1 MKRLTI
7 IIALLWTTVS
17 VWANQLKVHEGQVT
31 LREAIDNAAPGDTIY
46 ISKGHYRE
54 GNIIITKPIA
64 LVGID
69 FPTFDG
75 ENKHEVFTVNASDVS
90 IEGLHI
96 INTGMSSLKDLAA
109 IGVNNA
115 SNVWIA
121 NNHIENAFFGIHV
134 ANCAGGTIENNRLR
148 TTGDREQHAGNGIH
162 LWKSRDFTI
171 RGNTVD
177 GHRDGIYFEFVTES
191 KIIGNT
197 SQNNIRYGL
206 HFMFSHNDEYTHNLF
221 RNNGAGIAVMY
232 SNGVTMTENQFVQN
246 WGASVF
252 GLLLKEISG
261 STITRNYFYK
271 NTVGIYMEGCSRSQ
285 FQGNEFRE
293 NGWAIKLQASCDD
306 NVFER
311 NNFIGNSFDM
321 GTNGSLALNTLKDNH
336 WDKYPGYDLDHN
348 GVGDIPFHPVTL
360 YSKIVETMPT
370 SVMLWRSFL
379 VFLLDRAERVM
390 PVMTPENVKDDF
402 PKMTAYDFHS
412 RLK

>member
-17 VWANQLKVHEGQVT
+17 VWANQLKVHEGQST
-31 LREAIDNAAPGDTIY
+31 LREAIDKAAPGDTIY

-121 NNHIENAFFGIHV
+121 NNHIENAFFGIHL

-162 LWKSRDFTI
+162 LWNSRDFTI

-306 NVFER
+306 NLFER